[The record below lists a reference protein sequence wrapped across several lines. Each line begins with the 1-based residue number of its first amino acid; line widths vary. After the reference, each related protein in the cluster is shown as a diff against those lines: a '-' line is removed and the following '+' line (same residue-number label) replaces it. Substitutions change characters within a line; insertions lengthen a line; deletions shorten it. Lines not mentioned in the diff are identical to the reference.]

1 MRVWELDAYVG
12 LIGAA
17 FLAVFGLARQLWPSK
32 RPDEPSYRELNIPIG
47 LMTLFAIGSFYSPL
61 FNLGLPLLNSERV
74 TARFIIIP
82 IVLLLML
89 ACIRFQ
95 KWLPKPAGSTPG
107 KLLTLGALLVLAQ
120 ELGEHMHLW
129 RVFNF
134 EQVWPLTGNVPSGV
148 QIIPFASQPLT
159 GIDRTYV
166 YAIAA
171 GGLVTVIAFVVWVVL
186 YRLWRETPPPV
197 IVVAHDSPNQG
208 DAE

>member
-107 KLLTLGALLVLAQ
+107 KLLTLECGI
-120 ELGEHMHLW
+120 
-129 RVFNF
+129 RF
-134 EQVWPLTGNVPSGV
+134 LTDYLQGDVYFKIKRPGHN
-148 QIIPFASQPLT
+148 
-159 GIDRTYV
+159 IDRCRNQF
-166 YAIAA
+166 
-171 GGLVTVIAFVVWVVL
+171 AFVAAIER
-186 YRLWRETPPPV
+186 RLPEMEA
-197 IVVAHDSPNQG
+197 IVKSHAR
-208 DAE
+208 